1 MKENYTV
8 SFTLNN
14 VAQCRLVKADSKEQA
29 LAYFAEIEP
38 TATIAGAALDQCNLE
53 RRGCPVEIVP
63 DGWTPAPA
71 PAAEEEQPT
80 IPTTAEAIRAMESAE
95 IAYTN
100 AARTYSDARDA
111 LREAIKHGTDAEKAA
126 ASDAAEAAVKESE
139 RAAIIAAIATENA
152 RAAWAAEYLPKICE
166 VLNRYEGKKIGD
178 KTRKKIY
185 DEIFATTD
193 STRASVIFPEYGSD
207 YIHINHSLFPHGLDI
222 YRGYSADDPKPRDFR
237 DESGK
242 LKHFNPAALDGCKF
256 DYTPDPEAK
265 RAELG
270 EKLAAIKAARAA
282 LEAAISDYNNTAGTA
297 FERLYSHDIGS
308 RCDIKAA
315 RR

>member
-1 MKENYTV
+1 MKN
-8 SFTLNN
+8 
-14 VAQCRLVKADSKEQA
+14 
-29 LAYFAEIEP
+29 EI
-38 TATIAGAALDQCNLE
+38 I
-53 RRGCPVEIVP
+53 I
-63 DGWTPAPA
+63 
-71 PAAEEEQPT
+71 
-80 IPTTAEAIRAMESAE
+80 TTAEAITAMEKAE
-95 IAYTN
+95 IAHTN

-111 LREAIKHGTDAEKAA
+111 LHEAIKHGTDAEKAA
-126 ASDAAEAAVKESE
+126 ASDAAEAAAKESE
-139 RAAIIAAIATENA
+139 HTAIIAAIATENA

-185 DEIFATTD
+185 DEIFAATD

-222 YRGYSADDPKPRDFR
+222 YRAYNPDDPKPGDFR
-237 DESGK
+237 DVDGK
-242 LKHFNPAALDGCKF
+242 LKHFDPAALNPCKF
-256 DYTPDPEAK
+256 DYTADPEAK

-270 EKLAAIKAARAA
+270 EKLDAIKAARAA

>member
-1 MKENYTV
+1 MKN
-8 SFTLNN
+8 
-14 VAQCRLVKADSKEQA
+14 
-29 LAYFAEIEP
+29 EI
-38 TATIAGAALDQCNLE
+38 I
-53 RRGCPVEIVP
+53 I
-63 DGWTPAPA
+63 
-71 PAAEEEQPT
+71 
-80 IPTTAEAIRAMESAE
+80 TTAEAITAMEKAE
-95 IAYTN
+95 IAHTN

-111 LREAIKHGTDAEKAA
+111 LHEAIKHGTDAEKAA
-126 ASDAAEAAVKESE
+126 ASDAAEAAAKESE
-139 RAAIIAAIATENA
+139 HTAIIAAIATENA
-152 RAAWAAEYLPKICE
+152 RAAWAAEYLPKICD
-166 VLNRYEGKKIGD
+166 VLNKYEGKKIGD
-178 KTRKKIY
+178 KTREKIY
-185 DEIFATTD
+185 NAIFEATD

-256 DYTPDPEAK
+256 DYTADPEAK

-297 FERLYSHDIGS
+297 FERLWAHDISS